1 MLEETGSG
9 VIVASPKVAGFF
21 VVTNRHVV
29 GDATEL
35 DQISVRLNDGR
46 SFHPTRR
53 WIDRETDL
61 AVLSGDLQ
69 NAKPISWGNSDRL
82 EIGNIVLAVGSP
94 FGLSQSVTMGIVS
107 ARGRAL
113 RLETKNSLVN
123 QDFIQTDAAINF
135 GNSGGPLIDV
145 NGQLVGINTAIASN
159 SGGNDGIG
167 FSIPSKL
174 VRRVVND
181 LLERGEVQRAYL
193 GVMLDPDFTPDKA
206 RELKL
211 DRVRGARI
219 TEVYQGSPA
228 ARAGLLADDVVLS
241 FDGIEVIDENHL
253 INLVSLTKIGRKVS
267 LVVLRNAQ
275 RMTVEVNLS
284 DRHEMGDRSE
294 VPRRP
299 GMGWRSEPL
308 GLTLHEVTRDLAL
321 QLGFAET
328 TRGLLVLGV
337 DSHSSLAG
345 NVDVYDVLEEIG
357 RTPVTTAADAR
368 SALATRCAATFSC
381 GSRDAARARSEAIS
395 SSGSGPRGG
404 GSPIRRDRAPGQR
417 RILQRPAAFSPVEE
431 LALDF
436 RGRRHDRL
444 PVLPL
449 QVDQQLSV
457 EAAKVGGKNGFER
470 ATVGRLPD
478 APQRLAATCQR
489 TEGPHHHAA
498 HGRVNDFGLF
508 LSRADAQTGGNR
520 LSHLGQ
526 FFIGKRVW
534 NQLFGELQE
543 FLSSGAAALW
553 AACRS
558 IVARTFGRGT
568 STS

>member
-1 MLEETGSG
+1 MLRRLTVRWGVPTFLVGILIGVGVTSWSPTSAVHARPDDVRPIDGSVGERARSPLIEASRELARVASEVTPSVVHIESKVLSATRGMLEETGSG

-29 GDATEL
+29 GDATDL

-69 NAKPISWGNSDRL
+69 NAKPISWGDSDRL

-193 GVMLDPDFTPDKA
+193 GVMLDPDFTPEKA

-219 TEVYQGSPA
+219 TEVYQASPA

-299 GMGWRSEPL
+299 GMGWRLEPL
-308 GLTLHEVTRDLAL
+308 GLTLHEVNRDLAL

-357 RTPVTTAADAR
+357 RTPVTTAADAQKALSGDPVRGDVLLRFARR
-368 SALATRCAATFSC
+368 SGGTQRSHIVVWQ
-381 GSRDAARARSEAIS
+381 RPARARA
-395 SSGSGPRGG
+395 
-404 GSPIRRDRAPGQR
+404 
-417 RILQRPAAFSPVEE
+417 
-431 LALDF
+431 
-436 RGRRHDRL
+436 
-444 PVLPL
+444 
-449 QVDQQLSV
+449 
-457 EAAKVGGKNGFER
+457 
-470 ATVGRLPD
+470 
-478 APQRLAATCQR
+478 
-489 TEGPHHHAA
+489 
-498 HGRVNDFGLF
+498 
-508 LSRADAQTGGNR
+508 
-520 LSHLGQ
+520 SH
-526 FFIGKRVW
+526 
-534 NQLFGELQE
+534 
-543 FLSSGAAALW
+543 
-553 AACRS
+553 
-558 IVARTFGRGT
+558 
-568 STS
+568 